1 MEKREFLMP
10 FEFEDIIV
18 NENFDNCLNP
28 IMDSSFLM
36 KKNGK
41 YGLIANDYKTVILP
55 FEYDYIDYDVVNDYN
70 ERCERVILTKKG
82 RMGMIQKFHYYN
94 ECMDRWED
102 VNVQLDEEYDECVFL
117 EDKNSKAKLLDVA
130 VRKANRW
137 AIVNCHNGNVNV
149 KDLLFIYESLDEIDR
164 VRRGLI
170 VNIPVTS
177 PKSPIKGIRF

>member
-1 MEKREFLMP
+1 MP

-82 RMGMIQKFHYYN
+82 RMGMIQKYHYYN
-94 ECMDRWED
+94 EGMDRWED

-137 AIVNCHNGNVNV
+137 AIVNCHNGNVNM
-149 KDLLFIYESLDEIDR
+149 KDLLFIYESLDEIDG

-170 VNIPVTS
+170 VNMPVTS